1 MNWLLKLFNQESK
14 PLLYCVHGFGVRR
27 SHEYDTLRAYFEPLG
42 YTIEAPLLF
51 DQTQLDDIDA
61 KQWIARA
68 EEPLKEL
75 FKSNPRIILIG
86 FSMGGVIASELARR
100 YPVERLVLIAP
111 GFEYITVKAVI
122 ETVGDKARQI
132 LRLPDNVVV
141 QGEYPELPDHFTN
154 TFRDVVAKCKES
166 IAQVHCPVL
175 IFHGTSDQT
184 IPVRSSDYAYD
195 QIPHKRKRL
204 FILKN
209 VPHRILDEKDIN
221 QDVFKIMH
229 EFFLGSIIQN

>member
-1 MNWLLKLFNQESK
+1 
-14 PLLYCVHGFGVRR
+14 
-27 SHEYDTLRAYFEPLG
+27 
-42 YTIEAPLLF
+42 
-51 DQTQLDDIDA
+51 
-61 KQWIARA
+61 
-68 EEPLKEL
+68 
-75 FKSNPRIILIG
+75 
-86 FSMGGVIASELARR
+86 MGGVIASELARR

-221 QDVFKIMH
+221 QDVLKIMH

>member
-1 MNWLLKLFNQESK
+1 MNWFKQLFKQDIK

-61 KQWIARA
+61 KQWISRA

-75 FKSNPRIILIG
+75 FKTNSSIILIG

-132 LRLPDNVVV
+132 LRLPDNTVT
-141 QGEYPELPDHFTN
+141 QSDYPELPDHFTN

-175 IFHGTSDQT
+175 ILHGTADQT

-204 FILKN
+204 LILKN

-229 EFFLGSIIQN
+229 EFFLTNILQN

>member
-1 MNWLLKLFNQESK
+1 MTWLSKLFKHDTK
-14 PLLYCVHGFGVRR
+14 PLLYCIHGFGVRR
-27 SHEYDTLRAYFEPLG
+27 THEFDTLRTYFEPLG

-75 FKSNPRIILIG
+75 FKTHPRIILIG

-100 YPVERLVLIAP
+100 YPVDRLVLIAP
-111 GFEYITVKAVI
+111 GFEYITAKAVI

-175 IFHGTSDQT
+175 IFHGTTDQT

-221 QDVFKIMH
+221 QDVLKIMH
-229 EFFLGSIIQN
+229 EFILGSILQN